1 MALHKDRWHLDT
13 EDSTGHSNRLIHF
26 ESLLITKTEM
36 KSDMIANA
44 KLRSVN
50 DRTTPSYYTTGEN
63 NLIRNPTPH
72 KRSEVMK
79 NTLLC
84 PLWSRRMGW
93 NVEGKRE
100 LKGKDLIDLTI
111 GILNTKLTQSGL

>member
-1 MALHKDRWHLDT
+1 
-13 EDSTGHSNRLIHF
+13 
-26 ESLLITKTEM
+26 
-36 KSDMIANA
+36 
-44 KLRSVN
+44 
-50 DRTTPSYYTTGEN
+50 
-63 NLIRNPTPH
+63 
-72 KRSEVMK
+72 MK